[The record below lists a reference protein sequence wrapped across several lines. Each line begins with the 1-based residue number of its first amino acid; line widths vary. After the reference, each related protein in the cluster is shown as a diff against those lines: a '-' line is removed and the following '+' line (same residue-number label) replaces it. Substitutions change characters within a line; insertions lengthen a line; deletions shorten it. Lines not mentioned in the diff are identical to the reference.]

1 MVSIM
6 RYRKLYYTFS
16 GLLALASVLALVFW
30 GLNLGIDF
38 KGGSL
43 LLGEFSKQAMS
54 QEEIKEAVKDIGL
67 GEVIIQP
74 TGEKEVTLRFNEA
87 DESKRRQL
95 IGALQSAAQNKD
107 KENNF
112 TQKSFESVG
121 PSIGKELRS
130 KAAKAVIIVLI
141 FIIGYVAFA
150 FRKVSRP
157 LASWKY
163 GAATL
168 VALFHDVLLPLGLF
182 SVLGHFDKSV
192 EISSG
197 FIAAILTVLGYSVH
211 DSIIVFDRVRE
222 NLIKNPG
229 KNFEEI
235 ANISVN
241 QTFIRSLNTS
251 LTVILV
257 LLAVYLFG
265 GESIRNIALVLIA
278 GIGVGTY
285 SSIFIGSSLLVS
297 WSKKLRM

>member
-1 MVSIM
+1 MIQLM
-6 RYRKLYYTFS
+6 KFRKIYYTFS
-16 GLLALASVLALVFW
+16 GLLALASVLALIFW

-130 KAAKAVIIVLI
+130 KAAKAVIID
-141 FIIGYVAFA
+141 
-150 FRKVSRP
+150 RKS
-157 LASWKY
+157 
-163 GAATL
+163 
-168 VALFHDVLLPLGLF
+168 
-182 SVLGHFDKSV
+182 
-192 EISSG
+192 
-197 FIAAILTVLGYSVH
+197 
-211 DSIIVFDRVRE
+211 
-222 NLIKNPG
+222 
-229 KNFEEI
+229 
-235 ANISVN
+235 
-241 QTFIRSLNTS
+241 
-251 LTVILV
+251 
-257 LLAVYLFG
+257 
-265 GESIRNIALVLIA
+265 
-278 GIGVGTY
+278 
-285 SSIFIGSSLLVS
+285 
-297 WSKKLRM
+297 